1 MTVHIFGDS
10 FAAGYPDNK
19 FMGQSGKCWHDLLNE
34 EMNESIENYAESGTG
49 PYDAFEIFYEK
60 HEKNL
65 IKGKTYEPY
74 QDKIIFVLSC
84 QYRLPID
91 NPSLPTKN
99 NQSVCLDVLQGLKNT
114 VLDSLEYEIFY
125 THEILKEEIFRANI
139 KNIYF
144 LKTLS
149 QLEKIKIMVF
159 LGFEFNTEKVHE
171 HVDVVK
177 KYKLK
182 NLNDDYFRISL
193 KPLFQVSL
201 EESIYEKDYDDSIN
215 YRPNHLSFCN
225 HRILTNKVLNFFN
238 NDNLE
243 EEWCKGF
250 LTTWNNSST
259 KKFVYE

>member
-10 FAAGYPDNK
+10 FAARYPDNK

-125 THEILKEEIFRANI
+125 TH
-139 KNIYF
+139 
-144 LKTLS
+144 
-149 QLEKIKIMVF
+149 
-159 LGFEFNTEKVHE
+159 
-171 HVDVVK
+171 
-177 KYKLK
+177 
-182 NLNDDYFRISL
+182 
-193 KPLFQVSL
+193 
-201 EESIYEKDYDDSIN
+201 
-215 YRPNHLSFCN
+215 
-225 HRILTNKVLNFFN
+225 
-238 NDNLE
+238 
-243 EEWCKGF
+243 
-250 LTTWNNSST
+250 
-259 KKFVYE
+259 